1 MSATPT
7 PSGPIPGFAAVIPA
21 GGVGSRLWPLSRPE
35 RPKFL
40 LDLLGEG
47 RTLLQATLDRL
58 APLAEYSLV
67 VTGARHA
74 DAVATQLPTLG
85 ASGIVAE
92 PSPRDS
98 MAAIALAAAIL
109 EHRHGPIVMGS
120 FAADHVIRKPV
131 AFEAAVREAAE
142 VARTGKVVT
151 IGIAP
156 TGPSEA
162 FGYIES
168 GEALEG
174 DGPGTGGALHVIAF
188 TEKPDAATAAR
199 FLETGRYYWN
209 AGMFVVRTDV
219 LLGHLDRLQ
228 PTMAEGVRQIASAWD
243 GPQRDEVLARVWP
256 TLTRIAIDHAIAEPV
271 AAMGGIAVVPADLD
285 WYDIGDF
292 DSLAGLLPSRPDGV
306 TVLGRDQPTA
316 VHRAPGAVVIGG
328 DKPVVIIGIEDAVVV
343 DSGDALLITTRTAA
357 QDVKHAAALIER
369 EIVVSA
375 PLP

>member
-7 PSGPIPGFAAVIPA
+7 PLGPIPGFAAVVPA
-21 GGVGSRLWPLSRPE
+21 GGVGSRLWPLSRPD

-58 APLAEYSLV
+58 EPLAEYSLV

-74 DAVATQLPTLG
+74 DAVAAQLPALG
-85 ASGIVAE
+85 PSSIVAE

-120 FAADHVIRKPV
+120 FAADHVIRKPG
-131 AFEAAVREAAE
+131 AFDAAVRESVE

-151 IGIAP
+151 IGISP

-168 GEALEG
+168 GDALAG
-174 DGPGTGGALHVIAF
+174 VGIGAAREVTAF
-188 TEKPDAATAAR
+188 TEKPDAVTAAR
-199 FLETGRYYWN
+199 FIETGRYYWN

-219 LLGHLDRLQ
+219 LLVHLDRLQ
-228 PTMAEGVRQIASAWD
+228 PTMAAGVRAIASEWD
-243 GPQRDEVLARVWP
+243 GPGRAGALATLWP
-256 TLTRIAIDHAIAEPV
+256 SLTRIAIDHAIAEPV
-271 AAMGGIAVVPADLD
+271 AAEGGVAVVPADLD
-285 WYDIGDF
+285 WYDVGDF
-292 DSLAGLLPSRPDGV
+292 DSLARLLPMRVDGV

-316 VHRAPGAVVIGG
+316 THRAPGAVIIGG
-328 DKPVVIIGIEDAVVV
+328 DKPVVIIGIADAVVV
-343 DSGDALLITTRTAA
+343 DSGDALLITTRAA
-357 QDVKHAAALIER
+357 TQDVKHAAALIDEATTA
-369 EIVVSA
+369 SA
-375 PLP
+375 P